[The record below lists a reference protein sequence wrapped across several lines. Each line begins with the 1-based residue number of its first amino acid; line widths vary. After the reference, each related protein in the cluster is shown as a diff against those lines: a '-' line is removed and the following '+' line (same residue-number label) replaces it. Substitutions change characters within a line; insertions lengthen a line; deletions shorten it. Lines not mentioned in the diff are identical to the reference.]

1 MSKICSH
8 VFADFRYVNGC
19 GYYTKFSK
27 RLVSKCIAIST
38 NTGERVKM
46 EKLSKDVTLEKRKKH
61 IGDACQLFF
70 KQDPLKI
77 TRASKQYMYDEKGHA
92 YLDCINNVCHVG
104 HCHPDVIEAGY
115 EQMKTLNT
123 NSRFLHDNLV
133 MLAEKITSTMPEGL
147 DVVYFTNSGS
157 EATDLAVRLAKHHT
171 HGTEQITLDH
181 AYHGHVI
188 SALELSPYKLLTCVD
203 GLHSHPDNIY
213 IVPCPDTYRGKYRD
227 SEYPAENLP
236 SLYANE
242 IKAAIDKM
250 KQNNK
255 QISLF
260 IAESMQSCAGQIILP
275 DGYLQKVYKYVHD
288 AGGVCVADEVQVG
301 FGRAGSHFW
310 AFQTQGVVPDI
321 VTIGKPMGNGHPVA
335 AVVTTKA
342 ISSSFKNSGMEYF
355 NTYGGNPVS
364 CAIALAVMDVIE
376 KEKLQDNALDVGNY
390 WTSKIRNLKSQFPI
404 IGDVRGLGMF
414 IGIDLVKSRETREP
428 ASAEAKHVIARMKQE
443 YIILSTDGPH
453 NNIIKMKPPMCF
465 NRENVDHFCEKL
477 SMILRE
483 LEDNNMNINANS
495 QETDFV
501 VNSEKASHNTDR
513 DSGVIL
519 HEHHGYVNGEE
530 YISTKRVKYDDN
542 DTVKYTKSVST

>member
-1 MSKICSH
+1 MSTVCSH
-8 VFADFRYVNGC
+8 VFADFRYVIGC
-19 GYYTKFSK
+19 RYFTKFSK
-27 RLVSKCIAIST
+27 RLVSNCTGIST
-38 NTGERVKM
+38 NTGDRLKM

-61 IGDACQLFF
+61 IGEACQLFF

-133 MLAEKITSTMPEGL
+133 MLAEKITLTMPEGL

-188 SALELSPYKLLTCVD
+188 SALEISPYKLLTCVD
-203 GLHSHPDNIY
+203 GLHSHPDNIH
-213 IVPCPDTYRGKYRD
+213 IVPSPDTYRGKYRD

-250 KQNNK
+250 KENNK

-275 DGYLQKVYKYVHD
+275 EGYLQKVYKYVHD

-428 ASAEAKHVIARMKQE
+428 ASAEAKHIIARMKQE

-477 SMILRE
+477 SMILQE

-501 VNSEKASHNTDR
+501 EKACHNRDR
-513 DSGVIL
+513 ENGGIL
-519 HEHHGYVNGEE
+519 REHHGFVNGEE
-530 YISTKRVKYDDN
+530 YIATKRVKYDDN